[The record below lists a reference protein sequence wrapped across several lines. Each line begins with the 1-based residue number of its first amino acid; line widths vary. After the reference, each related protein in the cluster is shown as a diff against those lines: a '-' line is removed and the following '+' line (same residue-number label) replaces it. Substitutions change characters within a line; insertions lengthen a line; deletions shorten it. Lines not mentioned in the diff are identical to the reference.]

1 MRSRAVFLPTPGD
14 AFMLHYWLEN
24 YKKWRHHVDK
34 LYVCINTPIGG
45 EAKQY
50 MLDLC
55 AQYDAKVIY
64 YDTQQQHGD
73 CLNYC
78 LSVCTEDLVL
88 LVEDDAY
95 VVKPDI
101 IDYCFTQIEN
111 GTVDLIGGKR
121 GSCAM
126 EILQKAAE
134 VWGIGYEGYGDQG
147 CNFWPCWLFTKR
159 ELLEKT
165 DRNFNAKAWE
175 AGDTVLGINLVPDK
189 TIYGDTFVNTSLQLR
204 ALIPADRIRT
214 LPQYHAGQIDI
225 SEYDSKRGL
234 FDGNCPWVH
243 IGSLSSGIC
252 GVITDGQNR
261 PIAYSNTIPPKTENA
276 LNPAWCTNEMEQ
288 MEWARRVAFW
298 LRYYDTREVG
308 KLDNLAQL
316 YYNGLMHILATYKIN
331 IKKVR
336 QMQAVYASINLWG
349 Y

>member
-1 MRSRAVFLPTPGD
+1 
-14 AFMLHYWLEN
+14 MLHYWLEN

-55 AQYDAKVIY
+55 AENGAKVLY
-64 YDTQQQHGD
+64 FDSQVQHGD
-73 CLNYC
+73 CLNHC
-78 LSVCTEDLVL
+78 LEACTEDLVL

-101 IDYCFTQIEN
+101 IDYCFTQIESGN
-111 GTVDLIGGKR
+111 VDLIGGKR

-126 EILQKAAE
+126 EILQRAAE
-134 VWGIGYEGYGDQG
+134 IWGIGYDGYGDQG

-159 ELLEKT
+159 ELLLKT
-165 DRNFNAKAWE
+165 DRNFNAVCWQPGDVIPALNDWTVPTLCN
-175 AGDTVLGINLVPDK
+175 GDTL
-189 TIYGDTFVNTSLQLR
+189 VNTSLQLR
-204 ALIPADRIRT
+204 ASIPGDRIRT
-214 LPQYHAGQIDI
+214 LPQYHAGQVDI
-225 SEYDSKRGL
+225 AEFEERRGL

-261 PIAYSNTIPPKTENA
+261 PIAYRNILEPKKENA
-276 LNPAWCTNEMEQ
+276 LNPIWCTTEMEQ

-308 KLDNLAQL
+308 KLDELAQL
-316 YYNGLMHILATYKIN
+316 YYDGLMHILATYKIS

-336 QMQAVYASINLWG
+336 QMQAIYASINL
-349 Y
+349 